1 MIIDTILCEWE
12 REYWPI
18 SSTQHDGSSHIG
30 TSYNNIIIVKIIVH
44 KGLRGGAWE
53 QGYHTDKLSILH
65 HYICMHVS
73 CHFGELYSSRAY
85 WPIIMCVC

>member
-1 MIIDTILCEWE
+1 MTCGTIIMIIDTILCEWE

-44 KGLRGGAWE
+44 KGLRGGSL
-53 QGYHTDKLSILH
+53 GTRLSH
-65 HYICMHVS
+65 
-73 CHFGELYSSRAY
+73 GQAEYSSPLYLHACQL
-85 WPIIMCVC
+85 PFL